1 MSVLGIWIESNTTRR
16 QFAKLIGVSEKS
28 VSRMCGKYGV
38 SGKHIDTVFRAT
50 KIPREQLRGI
60 EYKGKGNVRTTAPK
74 FDGAYW
80 NEGANKC

>member
-1 MSVLGIWIESNTTRR
+1 MNALGTWIKANTTRR
-16 QFAKLIGVSEKS
+16 QFAKLIGVSEQS
-28 VSRMCGKYGV
+28 VSRMCEKYGV
-38 SGKHIDTVFRAT
+38 SDKHIDTVSRAT

-80 NEGANKC
+80 NEGINKC